1 MRDWRRTLMAVV
13 AVAAVITLTASPTWA
28 RSKRTTTTT
37 SPPAPGAENAPP
49 GAVVNSWALAPAGST
64 DPRQPGDRPNFSY
77 SAAPGSVVT
86 DQATLFNYSNV
97 ELTFHVYATD
107 AFNELGGEF
116 GLLPESK
123 KPTDVGT
130 WVVLPQANLTLPP
143 QKQATFPITVKIPS
157 TARPGDHVGA
167 ILASNDALGAGPSG
181 KLVNINR
188 RTGSRLYV
196 RVAGPLQPELA
207 ISKISSSYHP
217 RLNPLSGPVDVT
229 YEVENRGNVRLGG
242 QVQADASGV
251 FGLGSKKGPRIKLL
265 DEVLPGQKVRV
276 KAHFKGIPAT
286 FIASAH

>member
-1 MRDWRRTLMAVV
+1 M
-13 AVAAVITLTASPTWA
+13 
-28 RSKRTTTTT
+28 
-37 SPPAPGAENAPP
+37 
-49 GAVVNSWALAPAGST
+49 
-64 DPRQPGDRPNFSY
+64 
-77 SAAPGSVVT
+77 VT

-196 RVAGPLQPELA
+196 RVAGPLQPQLA

-251 FGLGSKKGPRIKLL
+251 FGLGSKKGPKVKLL

-286 FIASAH
+286 FIASAHAHVYPTTVDEGRSAKAVSRGSLSIAFPLTLIALVIVVVLLRRARRSYERHDNEPSTSERSLQPQ